1 MKTFTEKVREFYKKE
16 KGVDI
21 DGVEFMDAP
30 YDLEQYNFDNITGN
44 INLMAGRIIT
54 PKEADDIIGS
64 FMTAPLP

>member
-1 MKTFTEKVREFYKKE
+1 MRKFYKKE

-44 INLMAGRIIT
+44 INLMAGRIISLIS
-54 PKEADDIIGS
+54 AAISGLAVHFISGV
-64 FMTAPLP
+64 